1 MTKLKD
7 RTGETNINHQG
18 LKMTIIEYRT
28 ESDLTIQFEDGT
40 TKNSRYQC
48 FKNGTIKHPAYKIE
62 NVRNQRYKKERF
74 GQVTINYQG
83 CKMKIIEYEDANH
96 MIVEFLDDYHGKVEC
111 GWNRFSK
118 GKIKNPNYPSV
129 KGIGITSNLIPIMQN
144 GEKIK
149 EYTVW
154 TGMISRCYC
163 DNSNNR
169 SKSYFDCSMAEE
181 WLFFPNF
188 YNWIISQPNYEKWKN
203 NSGWHL
209 DKDIIKKGNKIYSKE
224 TCCLV
229 PHYINTIF
237 KSTEQRRGE
246 YPIGVSY
253 NIREKKIF
261 AQCFDPIRNINAFL
275 GYFNTPESAF
285 EAYKQFKEKLIK
297 EIAEIEY
304 QKENIS
310 EACYQGMIN
319 YKIEITD

>member
-1 MTKLKD
+1 MAKLKD

-28 ESDLTIQFEDGT
+28 ERDLTIQFEDGT

-48 FKNGTIKHPAYKIE
+48 FKDGTIRHPAYKMV
-62 NVRNQRYKKERF
+62 NVRNQRYKKERL
-74 GQVTINYQG
+74 GQVNINYQG

-111 GWNRFSK
+111 GWSKFLK

-154 TGMISRCYC
+154 IGMINRCYC

-169 SKSYFDCSMAEE
+169 SKSYFNCSIAEE

-209 DKDIIKKGNKIYSKE
+209 DKDIIKKGNTIYSPE

-237 KSTEQRRGE
+237 KSTKTRRGKL
-246 YPIGVSY
+246 PIGVSKERNGKY
-253 NIREKKIF
+253 F
-261 AQCFDPIRNINAFL
+261 AQCANPFTGANDHLRTYNSIEEAF
-275 GYFNTPESAF
+275 T
-285 EAYKQFKEKLIK
+285 AYKVHKEMLIK
-297 EIAEIEY
+297 QLAQREFDLS
-304 QKENIS
+304 NIS
-310 EACYQGMIN
+310 KECYIAMSN
-319 YKIEITD
+319 YQVEITD

>member
-1 MTKLKD
+1 MAKLKD

-28 ESDLTIQFEDGT
+28 ERDLTIQFEDGT

-48 FKNGTIKHPAYKIE
+48 FKDGTIRHPAYKMV
-62 NVRNQRYKKERF
+62 NVRNQRYKKERL
-74 GQVTINYQG
+74 GQVNINYQG

-111 GWNRFSK
+111 GWSKFLK

-154 TGMISRCYC
+154 IGMINRCYC

-169 SKSYFDCSMAEE
+169 SKSYFNCSIAEE

-209 DKDIIKKGNKIYSKE
+209 DKDIIKKGNTIYSPEK
-224 TCCLV
+224 CCLV

-237 KSTEQRRGE
+237 KSTKTRRGSL
-246 YPIGVSY
+246 PIGVGKERNGRY
-253 NIREKKIF
+253 F
-261 AQCFDPIRNINAFL
+261 AQCGNPFTGKNDHL
-275 GYFNTPESAF
+275 GTYDTPEEAF
-285 EAYKQFKEKLIK
+285 YAYKKHRELLFKQ
-297 EIAEIEY
+297 IAEKEY
-304 QKENIS
+304 QQENIS
-310 EACYQGMIN
+310 IACYEGLMKYN
-319 YKIEITD
+319 IEIND